1 MSKGKTNYFR
11 HSFLARH
18 DKSLNAFM
26 ALFGRD
32 FRDGYFYFFT
42 LLELCAGEAGDSK
55 TDFTHHV
62 SVLRSLWRTST
73 QSVHDV
79 CNKFTAS
86 GLLMCTQSSD
96 NVIFSIPNLRNYTGK
111 YEKGVSNKVKETKE
125 SKDSTPE
132 VALPTPKKPRK
143 KNLSKVQSQDFRN
156 PKDSPELFS
165 IEAPQLEEDMSIDQK
180 ASNVLTL
187 FNALTFSALRPV
199 PGNMKNINARLKEG
213 YALEDF
219 KSVIELKIAQWS
231 GNPRM
236 EHCIRPQTLFSQN
249 FDSYLQEAKNAFKPK
264 IDPLDDF
271 LAQYKI
277 PLHELEGA

>member
-42 LLELCAGEAGDSK
+42 LLELCAGEAGDNK

-73 QSVHDV
+73 QGVHDV

-111 YEKGVSNKVKETKE
+111 YEKGVSNKVNETKE
-125 SKDSTPE
+125 SKGSAPE
-132 VALPTPKKPRK
+132 VALTAPNVEPK
-143 KNLSKVQSQDFRN
+143 KNLPEVESQEI
-156 PKDSPELFS
+156 PKTPELFAV
-165 IEAPQLEEDMSIDQK
+165 EAPSLEEEVSLSDL
-180 ASNVLTL
+180 ARNVLTAINTICGRS
-187 FNALTFSALRPV
+187 FRPV
-199 PGNMKNINARLKEG
+199 PGNMKYINARIKEG
-213 YALEDF
+213 FKFEDF
-219 KSVIELKIAQWS
+219 VTVLKFMQAKW
-231 GNPRM
+231 GNDPKM
-236 EHCIRPQTLFSQN
+236 SAFLRPETIFGN
-249 FDSYLQEAKNAFKPK
+249 KFDGYLQEAQSAFKPK
-264 IDPLDDF
+264 LDPLDVF
-271 LAQYKI
+271 LESQGIVPTFVKGESA
-277 PLHELEGA
+277 